1 MRTFTGVFAGITD
14 LCFLPIFGLAIAYK
28 HRRSVAAVHDM
39 RIKRLERVK
48 KQAQL
53 SGRLITDDGK
63 DMGPAAEGDNGCV
76 EIAGAAATE
85 TEQVGAESTS

>member
-1 MRTFTGVFAGITD
+1 
-14 LCFLPIFGLAIAYK
+14 
-28 HRRSVAAVHDM
+28 M